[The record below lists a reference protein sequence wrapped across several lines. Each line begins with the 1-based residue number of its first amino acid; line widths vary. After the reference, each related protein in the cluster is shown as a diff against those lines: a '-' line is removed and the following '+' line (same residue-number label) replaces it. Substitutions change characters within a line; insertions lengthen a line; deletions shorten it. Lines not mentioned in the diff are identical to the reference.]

1 MASTSISLPER
12 LLVSNGVNTIAP
24 IVEIAVMLTE
34 STKFE
39 RERKTI
45 TFEAVPP
52 GQQDNNINPT
62 AKKGGNSNRIPN
74 NHPKKDIKVNC
85 NKKPVRIHEDVL
97 VTCLK
102 SLSSRVSLTPNII
115 PPKPKVI
122 RLPENQVKTGG

>member
-12 LLVSNGVNTIAP
+12 PLVNNGVNTMAP
-24 IVEIAVMLTE
+24 IVETAVMLTE
-34 STKFE
+34 SAKFE

-52 GQQDNNINPT
+52 GQQDTNINPT

-74 NHPKKDIKVNC
+74 NHPKKGIKVNC
-85 NKKPVRIHEDVL
+85 NKKPVRIQEGVL

-102 SLSSRVSLTPNII
+102 SLSSRVSPIPNII

-122 RLPENQVKTGG
+122 RLPENQVKIGG